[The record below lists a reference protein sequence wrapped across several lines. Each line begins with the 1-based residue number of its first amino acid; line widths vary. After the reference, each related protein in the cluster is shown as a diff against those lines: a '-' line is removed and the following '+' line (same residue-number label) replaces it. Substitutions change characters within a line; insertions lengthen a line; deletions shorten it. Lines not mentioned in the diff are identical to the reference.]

1 MLNSIKR
8 LIDLCTSVRP
18 VTPKPDGFRALDV
31 EHLKGLNNLSQKEL
45 RSQTNHYIYLLTSF
59 DANTQYLMRQEVRLL
74 NEAFFFFFSFLY
86 FNDAIIMPKSYIPQ
100 DIQIQSKTL
109 KTTMYDLQL
118 KIIPHKQ
125 NANVFRDFQIFQHM
139 HSHSQR

>member
-31 EHLKGLNNLSQKEL
+31 EYPKGLNNLYISQKEL

-59 DANTQYLMRQEVRLL
+59 DANTQCLMRQEVRLL
-74 NEAFFFFFSFLY
+74 NEALSFSFFFFFF
-86 FNDAIIMPKSYIPQ
+86 F
-100 DIQIQSKTL
+100 
-109 KTTMYDLQL
+109 
-118 KIIPHKQ
+118 
-125 NANVFRDFQIFQHM
+125 F
-139 HSHSQR
+139 

>member
-31 EHLKGLNNLSQKEL
+31 EHPKGLNNLSKKEL

-59 DANTQYLMRQEVRLL
+59 DANTQCLMRQEVRLL
-74 NEAFFFFFSFLY
+74 NEAIFFFFLLCHY
-86 FNDAIIMPKSYIPQ
+86 
-100 DIQIQSKTL
+100 
-109 KTTMYDLQL
+109 
-118 KIIPHKQ
+118 
-125 NANVFRDFQIFQHM
+125 NAQVIHPTR
-139 HSHSQR
+139 HSNSI

>member
-74 NEAFFFFFSFLY
+74 NEAFFFFFFFFFFFLFY
-86 FNDAIIMPKSYIPQ
+86 ISTMP
-100 DIQIQSKTL
+100 L
-109 KTTMYDLQL
+109 
-118 KIIPHKQ
+118 
-125 NANVFRDFQIFQHM
+125 
-139 HSHSQR
+139 

>member
-31 EHLKGLNNLSQKEL
+31 EHPKWLNNLSQKEL

-59 DANTQYLMRQEVRLL
+59 DANTQCLMRQEVRLL
-74 NEAFFFFFSFLY
+74 NEAFFFFF
-86 FNDAIIMPKSYIPQ
+86 
-100 DIQIQSKTL
+100 
-109 KTTMYDLQL
+109 
-118 KIIPHKQ
+118 
-125 NANVFRDFQIFQHM
+125 
-139 HSHSQR
+139 